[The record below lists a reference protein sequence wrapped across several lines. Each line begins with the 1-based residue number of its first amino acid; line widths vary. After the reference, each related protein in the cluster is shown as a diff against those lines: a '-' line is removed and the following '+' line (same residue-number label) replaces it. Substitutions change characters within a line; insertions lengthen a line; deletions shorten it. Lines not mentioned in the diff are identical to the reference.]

1 MNLQLLLHRCLRVAQ
16 TAPARLAGWRRAGLK
31 ACLRRAGEKLLYL
44 LTIESR
50 GRPARR
56 SLWAGTPILTL
67 PVKAKAEG
75 MLGVHADSLVYQTYF
90 ITDAFKYNLQSL
102 ASKGPPW
109 WRKLLPYL
117 VLIWACVRY
126 QRFHYFCDRGILPP
140 TGFLQFN
147 EYELWLL
154 RYLGKEIFFYTY
166 GADIR
171 TQERTRAL
179 GEPNCCTECPTPGVC
194 CVCSEELGWANYTRI
209 SKYANAVFAMG
220 DMIEYTPGGR
230 HDLFYWPLDLSLEN
244 GQRYRPCYPDPDSAA
259 PVRVVH
265 APNHRSF
272 KGSQYLIQAVAELR
286 AEGVPLELQLVERV
300 PNRQALDIY
309 RQADIVFDQ
318 CLIGFHGYFAL
329 EAMAMGKPVMA
340 FIRNPRRYLLR
351 PDECPLIN
359 ARFDQV
365 KEVLRRLATD
375 RRRLHKLGVQGR
387 RYIEACYSLEAF
399 AGRLLQTYRKLGLVG
414 GPILGAEAPPALR
427 RAA

>member
-1 MNLQLLLHRCLRVAQ
+1 MASIVQWCRRQ
-16 TAPARLAGWRRAGLK
+16 GARLVSWRRQGLTF
-31 ACLRRAGEKLLYL
+31 CLRRAGEVLLKLL
-44 LTIESR
+44 TAETR

-67 PVKAKAEG
+67 PVKAKAER
-75 MLGVHADSLVYQTYF
+75 MLGVHADTLVWVTYF
-90 ITDAFKYNLQSL
+90 ITDGFKYNLQSL
-102 ASKGPPW
+102 AGKGPPW
-109 WRKLLPYL
+109 WRRMLPYL
-117 VLIWACVRY
+117 VLIWACLRY

-147 EYELWLL
+147 EYELYLL
-154 RYLGKEIFFYTY
+154 RYLGKEVFFYTY
-166 GADIR
+166 GADVR
-171 TQERTRAL
+171 TQERTKAL

-194 CVCSEELGWANYTRI
+194 CVCSEELGAANYQRI

-230 HDLFYWPLDLSLEN
+230 HDLFYWPIDLGLEE
-244 GQRYRPCYPDPDSAA
+244 GQRYRPCYPEPDSGK
-259 PVRVVH
+259 PVKVVH

-272 KGSQYLIQAVAELR
+272 KGSQYLIQAAQELQ
-286 AEGVPLELQLVERV
+286 AEGIPIELQLVERV

-329 EAMAMGKPVMA
+329 EAMAMGKPVMC
-340 FIRNPRRYLLR
+340 FVRDPQRYLLR
-351 PDECPLIN
+351 PEECPLIN

-365 KEVLRRLATD
+365 KDVLRKLATD
-375 RRRLHKLGVQGR
+375 RRRLHRLGVQGR
-387 RYIEACYSLEAF
+387 RYIEQCYSLEAF
-399 AGRLLQTYRKLGLVG
+399 AARLQQTYRALRLIP
-414 GPILGAEAPPALR
+414 GPVEEPATLPSFR